1 MTSKDLRLNED
12 LDAATR
18 QERFGGPSSVGISAS
33 AAAAALVLQP
43 TAEDGSLFSA
53 NRQAREIDERANFRS
68 ELTRRKSNANHVEQR
83 SFGDLDDV
91 RGVSPQRVFR
101 I

>member
-18 QERFGGPSSVGISAS
+18 QDRFGGPSRVGISAS

-43 TAEDGSLFSA
+43 TPEDGSLFSA
-53 NRQAREIDERANFRS
+53 NRQAREIDERASFRS
-68 ELTRRKSNANHVEQR
+68 EPTRRKRNANRVEQR